1 MNRNIPFV
9 KLGGFSAIIG
19 GILLALG
26 HLLNGFLNNGEN
38 TLVGQ
43 TFIFTAHLL
52 LIFSFI
58 GIYNK
63 HSSTLGNLGGI
74 GTVLGII
81 GSIAVCSIVFVE
93 ISETS
98 NVDTSQIINA
108 PVVNI
113 IHSFGPLLF
122 VLGLILFSIA
132 VLRIKNNT
140 KWAGALLLIGN
151 FIFIAGSFSAGIN
164 LFTSIFGSLFTASGF
179 IWLGSS
185 LIISSYQISE

>member
-1 MNRNIPFV
+1 MNKNIPFV
-9 KLGGFSAIIG
+9 KFGGLSAVSG

-26 HLLNGFLNNGEN
+26 HVLNGYLNNGEN

-43 TFIFTAHLL
+43 TFVFTAHLL

-63 HSSTLGNLGGI
+63 HSLTLGNLGNI
-74 GTVLGII
+74 GTILSII
-81 GSIAVCSIVFVE
+81 GSIIVCSIVFVE
-93 ISETS
+93 ISQTS
-98 NVDTSQIINA
+98 NVDTSQIFNA

-113 IHSFGPLLF
+113 IHSFGPLFF

-132 VLRIKNNT
+132 VLRIKDKS

-151 FIFIAGSFSAGIN
+151 FIFIAGSFSAGTS

-185 LIISSYQISE
+185 LIFSFNQISE